1 MALYICG
8 DLHFTNSHE
17 WDNIC
22 FTRFIDYFESLSIEA
37 NSSLF
42 LLGDVT
48 DKKLN
53 DSQTL
58 DFVTRFFSIALKKFK
73 KIYVIGGN
81 HDMYEDNFKNIH
93 YTTQYLKY
101 LDPEKIVLIYNE
113 DILDIDGLKIMV
125 LPHKKVTAAG
135 IDEYYNSELSNDFY
149 STQVDLI
156 LGHLSIYDEKM
167 PIAGGLDLDKF
178 NYKKAY
184 FGHVHS
190 RVGTHADKY
199 TGSVMPFKK
208 SENDTTLPRCIAKIT
223 KDSIEEIEIPIF
235 KRFETID
242 ISKELPKYKKDS
254 NPTIIYDFINCNDET
269 AESLRKDY
277 FIRYE
282 KDVLDIVESDTEEES
297 TIVEQIFSNFY
308 EAYTKMCQDLDIH
321 PRRSVNSLIKSLLLE
336 DD

>member
-1 MALYICG
+1 MALYIIG

-17 WDNIC
+17 WDDIC
-22 FTRFIDYFESLSIEA
+22 FTRFIDYFESLSVEA
-37 NSSLF
+37 NSSLL

-53 DSQTL
+53 DSKTVDL
-58 DFVTRFFSIALKKFK
+58 VTRFFAVALKKFT
-73 KIYVIGGN
+73 KIHIVGGN
-81 HDMYEDNFKNIH
+81 HDMYEDNFKNIY
-93 YTTQYLKY
+93 YTTQFLKY
-101 LDPEKIVLIYNE
+101 LNPEKINLIYNE
-113 DILDIDGLKIMV
+113 QILDIDGIKVMA

-135 IDEYYNSELSNDFY
+135 IDEYYNSELNNDFY
-149 STQVDLI
+149 STRVDLI
-156 LGHLSIYDEKM
+156 VGHLSIYDEKM
-167 PIAGGLDLDKF
+167 PIAGGLDLSKF
-178 NYKKAY
+178 NYKRAY

-199 TGSVMPFKK
+199 TGSIMPFKK
-208 SENDTTLPRCIAKIT
+208 SENDTTLARCIVKMT
-223 KDSIEEIEIPIF
+223 KDSVEELELPIF
-235 KRFETID
+235 KRFETVD

-282 KDVLDIVESDTEEES
+282 KDVLDLIDDSEEDSDS
-297 TIVEQIFSNFY
+297 TIVEQIFDNFY
-308 EAYTKMCQDLDIH
+308 DAYTKMCQDMDIH

-336 DD
+336 E